1 MIGLRKRAC
10 TQTAVA
16 SDELDLS
23 GNRHALMLS
32 FALSSVAIAAPPPA
46 TPAATDAAKAAKA
59 PVDAQSQDDSLF
71 EFLGSDDVGD
81 TRTWEYLLK
90 NAPRSQA
97 PPQASAPEAKS

>member
-1 MIGLRKRAC
+1 MTGLRKRAC

-23 GNRHALMLS
+23 GNRQALMLS
-32 FALSSVAIAAPPPA
+32 FALSSVAIAAPPAA
-46 TPAATDAAKAAKA
+46 TPAATDPAKA
-59 PVDAQSQDDSLF
+59 PIDVQSQDDSLF